1 MTSKVNI
8 KQTPTLLTKN
18 LLAMGRVS
26 PPNHHPSL
34 HKKSFI
40 NQLGRVFP
48 IYDFPQLEQKDK
60 LLKVM
65 PQLQLRRG
73 DSGIRIKS
81 VFTGRRLLVLSAPK
95 VRKRGTCSTLA
106 CEDDTPEQTPPQTGP
121 RFYTRQ
127 SATKSASNPQ
137 VASESGTSES
147 EGSSR

>member
-8 KQTPTLLTKN
+8 KRTPTLLTKN
-18 LLAMGRVS
+18 LLAVGRVS

-34 HKKSFI
+34 HETSFI

-48 IYDFPQLEQKDK
+48 IYDFPQLEQKEK

-81 VFTGRRLLVLSAPK
+81 VHWEKTPRAPGSKSEKKGEHAPPWRAKTTRRKSHHHK
-95 VRKRGTCSTLA
+95 QDHDST
-106 CEDDTPEQTPPQTGP
+106 PVNPRQNQPQTP
-121 RFYTRQ
+121 
-127 SATKSASNPQ
+127 K
-137 VASESGTSES
+137 
-147 EGSSR
+147 

>member
-8 KQTPTLLTKN
+8 KRTPTLLTKN
-18 LLAMGRVS
+18 LLAVGRVS

-40 NQLGRVFP
+40 NQLGRVFL

-95 VRKRGTCSTLA
+95 VRKKGNMLHLGVRRRHAGI
-106 CEDDTPEQTPPQTGP
+106 DTTTNRTTILHPPIRDKISLKP
-121 RFYTRQ
+121 
-127 SATKSASNPQ
+127 P
-137 VASESGTSES
+137 
-147 EGSSR
+147 SSLRIRDFRV